1 MLRLAL
7 TVAAVLGLVAM
18 PATAMAEPVAVPDLV
33 MVTPDDQSTVTGP
46 VTQVALLFKGEV
58 DLVVLSLVTPDQ
70 NKVVLYDAMV
80 KDESRRDFTFT
91 FGLPAPQT
99 MPGTYLI
106 EYSVSI
112 TAPDGSASA
121 TSDYRSFT
129 IADAS
134 VNDSADDSVG
144 NAESD

>member
-7 TVAAVLGLVAM
+7 TAFAALGLVTM
-18 PATAMAEPVAVPDLV
+18 PVAATAEPVAVPDLV
-33 MVTPDDQSTVTGP
+33 MATPEDQSTVTGP
-46 VTQVALLFKGEV
+46 VTDIALLFKGPV
-58 DLVVLSLVTPDQ
+58 DLVDLALVTPDQ
-70 NKVVLYDAMV
+70 HKVVLYDAMV

-134 VNDSADDSVG
+134 ADDG
-144 NAESD
+144 AEKAEGD